1 VWGLNRDQITNP
13 HWIYPGQIVIFDR
26 ANGRLRLAGDE
37 DGAGGVPT
45 VKLSPRVRAEALE
58 RQAIATI
65 PSNVIEPFLT
75 QPLLF
80 EESDLR
86 DAPHIVQGQEG
97 RVALGKGDKIYV
109 RGQLG
114 EATTFQV
121 YRPSTVLRDPVTGEV
136 LGHEAAYLGIAR
148 LDRAAAAPDE
158 AHRFMITTSK
168 QEIGPGALLT
178 PLPPMPVMNY
188 VPHRPQGKVDAHI
201 MSVYGGV
208 ENAGQNAV
216 VTVNRGKSNG
226 VDVGSV
232 LELYQAGKTVRDRS
246 DNNQLVRLPDEKY
259 GSLFIFR
266 SFDRVSY
273 GLVMQVANRVRVGD
287 AARSPE

>member
-1 VWGLNRDQITNP
+1 
-13 HWIYPGQIVIFDR
+13 
-26 ANGRLRLAGDE
+26 
-37 DGAGGVPT
+37 
-45 VKLSPRVRAEALE
+45 
-58 RQAIATI
+58 
-65 PSNVIEPFLT
+65 
-75 QPLLF
+75 
-80 EESDLR
+80 
-86 DAPHIVQGQEG
+86 
-97 RVALGKGDKIYV
+97 
-109 RGQLG
+109 
-114 EATTFQV
+114 
-121 YRPSTVLRDPVTGEV
+121 
-136 LGHEAAYLGIAR
+136 
-148 LDRAAAAPDE
+148 
-158 AHRFMITTSK
+158 
-168 QEIGPGALLT
+168 
-178 PLPPMPVMNY
+178 
-188 VPHRPQGKVDAHI
+188 